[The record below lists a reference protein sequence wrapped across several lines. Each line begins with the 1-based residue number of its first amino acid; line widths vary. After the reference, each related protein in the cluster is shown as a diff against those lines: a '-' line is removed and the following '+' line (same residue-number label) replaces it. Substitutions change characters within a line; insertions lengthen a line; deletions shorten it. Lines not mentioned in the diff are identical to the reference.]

1 VDENEDTLPQP
12 VKTNKSSCCND
23 DDCAAPVAGGPRL
36 GKLKGLGESKRKR
49 KPEGAA
55 PKPDKGGIKM
65 LPLIMM
71 IIVFL
76 PAGELFASASRH
88 LQHLHM
94 PYVCDEVRVCL
105 LFLHFVQHALMACV
119 TPSNHTLS
127 FTFAFPCNTHFY
139 ATARSA
145 ASDHLHV

>member
-1 VDENEDTLPQP
+1 MTALTNTCMSQVDENEEDTLPQP

-76 PAGELFASASRH
+76 PAGEL
-88 LQHLHM
+88 LQLLHTI
-94 PYVCDEVRVCL
+94 C
-105 LFLHFVQHALMACV
+105 
-119 TPSNHTLS
+119 
-127 FTFAFPCNTHFY
+127 
-139 ATARSA
+139 
-145 ASDHLHV
+145 